1 MGLWARIRVSF
12 LDFGRLRFL
21 SENGVFLPD
30 ATFFNAYEASPA
42 VSLRFSFRYWVGVI
56 GEYCPK
62 TRSSVR

>member
-56 GEYCPK
+56 G
-62 TRSSVR
+62 